1 MSEQI
6 EYSDELIELTTPGE
20 VLKEDFLD
28 AMGVT
33 AYELAKSI
41 DVDPMRISRI
51 INGTRKITADTAIR
65 FSRFFGRFL
74 TPVSTPLLYKPRSF
88 IWIGDDISSCYAALY
103 SCIWTT

>member
-1 MSEQI
+1 MEEKV

-28 AMGVT
+28 AMGLS

-51 INGTRKITADTAIR
+51 IKGTRKITADTAIR
-65 FSRFFGRFL
+65 LSRYFGTSAEYWINL
-74 TPVSTPLLYKPRSF
+74 QSLYDLDTAKEKNNKKYEKIHPKAS
-88 IWIGDDISSCYAALY
+88 
-103 SCIWTT
+103 